1 MCTLYPWQHSYILFL
16 CMYGIFIDNNYLYV
30 HIGFNITNPPQ
41 DVTVCI
47 NNVAEI
53 NCGFT
58 GVDPQF
64 IAPSWIILTR
74 NSNSSIASNKTV
86 FGSAITANHVSGLQ
100 WIADFNSG
108 VNNAPNSKLL
118 FGPVNETHNQ
128 SSFQCFF
135 TNLRNQILAT
145 SSIGT
150 LTVVGKMIVLM

>member
-1 MCTLYPWQHSYILFL
+1 MYPWQHSYILFL
-16 CMYGIFIDNNYLYV
+16 RIHGFFIDNNYLYV
-30 HIGFNITNPPQ
+30 HIGLNITNPPQ
-41 DVTVCI
+41 NVTVCI

-74 NSNSSIASNKTV
+74 NSNSTIASNKTV
-86 FGSAITANHVSGLQ
+86 FGSAITLNRVSGFE
-100 WIADFNSG
+100 WVPDVISG

-118 FGPVNETHNQ
+118 FGPVNKTHNQ

-135 TNLRNQILAT
+135 TNSRNQILAT

-150 LTVVGKMIVLM
+150 ITVVGKMIVLM